1 MTDAQPRFY
10 RGSDVDRLLGGPDG
24 LSADVVI
31 VGGGQAGPA
40 AAWALERVD
49 PTLRIVLV
57 EANSQLANG
66 ASTAS
71 LEAIRT
77 TWVPRA
83 IAEQTRRSLEII
95 VHADDYLGDGA
106 VAGLNFRQR
115 GYVWLGLDES
125 ETHGLRHVVDLLH
138 SWGITA
144 AQYLDGDTARRE
156 FPWLPAHTVG
166 ARVDTTGGWF
176 SSDFLANRFARCTR
190 HTRFLLDTPVTAIA
204 AENGRVTG
212 VITPRGHIAA
222 GAVALAASASCR
234 PLARTVGVELPV
246 VCVPRQS
253 FLTPWRH
260 PDIPADGPLTIGRRP
275 FPHFRPEGA
284 GLLFAWSYARPTATD
299 PRFPVEQFKDSR
311 FPEATLYVMGKQWGH
326 RAGEGF
332 RDPRYLS
339 RRIAHQIGYYTMR
352 EPVRDEQGR
361 TVHSERALI
370 DRAPGIDGLFVS
382 TAHVG
387 HGVMTAPAA
396 AEILAALVV
405 GQEPSIPCWQDFGM
419 NARIVP
425 HEEGTGL

>member
-1 MTDAQPRFY
+1 MTHAQPRFY
-10 RGSDVDRLLGGPDG
+10 RGTEVDRLLGGPDG
-24 LSADVVI
+24 FSVDVVI

-40 AAWALERVD
+40 AAWALERAD
-49 PTLRIVLV
+49 PTIRIALV
-57 EANSQLANG
+57 EANAQLANG

-83 IAEQTRRSLEII
+83 IAEQTRRSLEILLN
-95 VHADDYLGDGA
+95 ADDYLGEGA
-106 VAGLNFRQR
+106 AAGLNFRQR
-115 GYVWLGLDES
+115 GYVWLALDES
-125 ETHGLRHVVDLLH
+125 EAHGLRDVVDLLH
-138 SWGITA
+138 AWGITA
-144 AQYLDGDTARRE
+144 AQYLEGETARRE
-156 FPWLPAHTVG
+156 FPWLPADTIG

-176 SSDFLANRFARCTR
+176 SSDFLANAFARCTR
-190 HTRFLLDTPVTAIA
+190 RTRFLLDTPVTAITA
-204 AENGRVTG
+204 ADGRAAG
-212 VITPRGHIAA
+212 VITPRGAIAA
-222 GAVALAASASCR
+222 GAVVLAASASCR

-275 FPHFRPEGA
+275 FPHFRPEGE
-284 GLLFAWSYARPTATD
+284 GLLFAWSYARPTAAD
-299 PRFPVEQFKDSR
+299 PRYPVEQFKDSR
-311 FPEATLYVMGKQWGH
+311 FPEATLYLMGKQFGH

-352 EPVRDEQGR
+352 EPVADEQGR
-361 TVHSERALI
+361 TIQSERAII
-370 DRAPGIDGLFVS
+370 DHVPGIDGLFVS

-396 AEILAALVV
+396 AEILAALIV
-405 GQEPSIPCWQDFGM
+405 GREPAIPCWQDFGV
-419 NARIVP
+419 NVRLVA